1 MLLLMVVW
9 AEVMLI
15 TGNLELKNA
24 ETNVIPKEE
33 LWTELPPHV
42 KCRIHVPVWTQNILP
57 ANDERRLQIF

>member
-1 MLLLMVVW
+1 MIALWNSLKAGMLLLMVVW
-9 AEVMLI
+9 EEVMLI

-42 KCRIHVPVWTQNILP
+42 
-57 ANDERRLQIF
+57 